1 MLIAIDEIFLQ
12 KKTINEQDSGNLWKK
27 LRKMNVK
34 HIQIQFACEIGRSKH
49 NNSSGYTNFDGKEK
63 INLHT
68 RNDGKIHDVNAN
80 LVVENLVQIR
90 MNSDNDAEN
99 LEWRNGF
106 RLRRIGSDLDSS
118 IESFY
123 KQYAILG

>member
-1 MLIAIDEIFLQ
+1 
-12 KKTINEQDSGNLWKK
+12 
-27 LRKMNVK
+27 
-34 HIQIQFACEIGRSKH
+34 
-49 NNSSGYTNFDGKEK
+49 
-63 INLHT
+63 
-68 RNDGKIHDVNAN
+68 
-80 LVVENLVQIR
+80 

-123 KQYAILG
+123 KQYAILGGKKNQNLERFLKDNQSENIGIIREL